1 LNSKQ
6 KIYVNFKFTFIN
18 FRAVIGNSYMHL
30 GRLPYQ
36 NMNHS
41 LPSLEHS
48 LYGKYP
54 SISDEINKNN
64 SEQLSNSFQVPNKEL
79 PELVYDSNM
88 LNSNVGS
95 ISTSNLTTP
104 TCINR

>member
-30 GRLPYQ
+30 GRVPYQ

-48 LYGKYP
+48 LYEKYP

-64 SEQLSNSFQVPNKEL
+64 YEQLSNSFQVPNKEL
-79 PELVYDSNM
+79 PKLVYDSNM